1 MTVVFISLL
10 IKSLMMGIDLDT
22 IFLFFSFFAPQL
34 SDFVRTKTKN
44 NYQRFYDFRLFG
56 MDLIAP
62 LCFS

>member
-22 IFLFFSFFAPQL
+22 IFLFFSFSALQL
-34 SDFVRTKTKN
+34 SDFVRAKTKN